1 MTRLQLPGLIDVHV
15 HLREPGGEHK
25 EDYASGTAAALAG
38 GVTCVLDM
46 PNTTPPTT
54 TPERL
59 RAKRALAR
67 RGARCDV
74 GIYAGAAQDNMDQ
87 LALMAPGACALKI
100 YVSSTFGP
108 LRVDDPALLE
118 QHFEAW
124 PEGKPIVTHA
134 EEPVLPMVL
143 DIARRHGK
151 HLHIAHVA
159 TRGEIEAIARAKH
172 TGMRLSCEVTPHH
185 LFYTREHAAEL
196 GAYGDVR
203 PRLMGDDDVAA
214 LWQHLDIVDCI
225 ATDHA
230 PHTHDEKQSDDFP
243 PGLPGLETL
252 LPLMLTAVDDGRLT
266 LERLIELTSSA
277 PTRLFGLPP
286 QADSFVEVEVG
297 PRYRL
302 EAERLQTRC
311 GWTPF
316 RGDELAGRVLST
328 TLRGTLVFDG
338 ERVLAAPGSGR
349 VLGTMNDER

>member
-25 EDYASGTAAALAG
+25 EDYTSGTAAALAG

-54 TPERL
+54 TVERL
-59 RAKRALAR
+59 HAKRELAR
-67 RGARCDV
+67 RGIRCDV
-74 GIYAGAAQDNMDQ
+74 GIYAGAAQDNVDQ
-87 LALMAPGACALKI
+87 LPSLARGACALKI

-124 PEGKPIVTHA
+124 PEGKPIVAHA

-151 HLHIAHVA
+151 HLHVAHVA
-159 TRGEIEAIARAKH
+159 TRGEIESIAEAKQS
-172 TGMRLSCEVTPHH
+172 GMRLSCEVTPHH
-185 LFYTREHAAEL
+185 LFMTRAHAAEL

-214 LWQHLDIVDCI
+214 LWEHLAIVDCI

-230 PHTHDEKQSDDFP
+230 PHTHQEKQSDNVP

-252 LPLMLTAVDDGRLT
+252 LPLMLTAVDDGRLS
-266 LERLIELTSSA
+266 LERLIELTSTA
-277 PTRLFGLPP
+277 PARLFGLPTQP
-286 QADSFVEVEVG
+286 DTTVEVEIG
-297 PRYRL
+297 PRYRFN
-302 EAERLQTRC
+302 AERLHTRS

-316 RGDELAGRVLST
+316 RGHEVAGRVLQT
-328 TLRGTLVFDG
+328 TLRGAVVFDG
-338 ERVLAAPGSGR
+338 ERVLATPGSGR
-349 VLGTMNDER
+349 VLGMEN

>member
-1 MTRLQLPGLIDVHV
+1 MTRLELPGLIDVHV

-54 TPERL
+54 TVERL
-59 RAKRALAR
+59 QAKRELAR

-74 GIYAGAAQDNMDQ
+74 GVYAGAANDNVE
-87 LALMAPGACALKI
+87 LLPRMAAGACALKI

-108 LRVDDPALLE
+108 LQVDDPALLE

-151 HLHIAHVA
+151 HLHVAHVA
-159 TRGEIEAIARAKH
+159 TRGEIEMIADAKQ

-185 LFYTREHAAEL
+185 LFLTREDAAAL
-196 GAYGDVR
+196 GAWGDVR
-203 PRLMGDDDVAA
+203 PRLMSKDDVAA
-214 LWQHLDIVDCI
+214 LWEHFDIVDCI

-230 PHTHDEKQSDDFP
+230 PHTHEEKRSDNVP

-252 LPLMLTAVDDGRLT
+252 LPLMLTAVDEGRLA
-266 LERLIELTSSA
+266 LERLIQLMSTEPA
-277 PTRLFGLPP
+277 RLFGLPAQP
-286 QADSFVEVEVG
+286 ESFVEVEIG

-302 EAERLQTRC
+302 DAERLQTRC

-316 RGDELAGRVLST
+316 RGRELAGRVLKT
-328 TLRGTLVFDG
+328 TLRGALVFDG
-338 ERVLAAPGSGR
+338 ERVLAEPGSGR
-349 VLGTMNDER
+349 VLGTDL